1 MGPKKGFNLF
11 NLFKRSVEEKDGA
24 KDASAAEPHSKEPQV
39 SQAKP
44 SAPVPQSKESPA
56 AAAPS
61 KRPPLSVS
69 IREQLVDI
77 HARAAAEGKKV
88 AQKTT
93 AKPQMDHIVETG
105 SEEIEVENQEQDE
118 KNLKADI
125 SGAAKAPRLQNI
137 FASPLDLT
145 TAFVPPVHAKTTA
158 QSDFIRK
165 ALADNFV
172 FDSLQPPEMK
182 TLIDAFEQYSV
193 PKAGTTI
200 ITQGE
205 VGDYFYILESGSI
218 AFHVNGVH
226 VGDASSGQ
234 TFGELALLYNCPR
247 AATCMSTVADVSLW
261 RVDQET
267 FRRILASHTQSREK
281 ETLDL
286 LRKVDI
292 LANNLDDVYLSKL
305 VDTVSMMTF
314 ENGEC
319 ILRKGDPGRAFY
331 ILKSGKI
338 RISDIEVGGIK
349 YEDNILDTPGTH
361 VMQLYLS

>member
-1 MGPKKGFNLF
+1 MGPKKGFNF
-11 NLFKRSVEEKDGA
+11 FHMFKRRTQED
-24 KDASAAEPHSKEPQV
+24 PP
-39 SQAKP
+39 SQAESSTP
-44 SAPVPQSKESPA
+44 APQSKDSPA
-56 AAAPS
+56 AAQPS

-88 AQKTT
+88 AQKRPDG
-93 AKPQMDHIVETG
+93 APMDRIVETG
-105 SEEIEVENQEQDE
+105 SEDIEVENQGIV
-118 KNLKADI
+118 KTH
-125 SGAAKAPRLQNI
+125 RLQNI

-145 TAFVPPVHAKTTA
+145 TAFVSPVHDKSTT
-158 QSDFIRK
+158 QRDFIRT

-172 FDSLQPPEMK
+172 FDSLQPVEMN

-193 PKAGTTI
+193 PNAGTTI

-205 VGDYFYILESGSI
+205 VGDYFYILERGSI

-226 VGDASSGQ
+226 VGDATTGQ

-247 AATCMSTVADVSLW
+247 SATCKSTVADVSLW

-267 FRRILASHTQSREK
+267 FRRILASQTQSRDK
-281 ETLDL
+281 EILDL
-286 LRKVDI
+286 LRQVDI
-292 LANNLDDVYLSKL
+292 LADHLDDVYISKL
-305 VDTVSMMTF
+305 VDAVSIMTF
-314 ENGEC
+314 DNGDC

-338 RISDIEVGGIK
+338 KISEIEVGGIK
-349 YEDNILDTPGTH
+349 YDDNILDTPGKFSDRYDS
-361 VMQLYLS
+361 VF